1 MKAHLN
7 TFLNTDDQSFSL
19 KLSDYYHALNELHY
33 HPELELVY
41 IIEGEGTLL
50 IGEQLEQVSTG
61 MLIMIGPNIP
71 HLFKFENHT
80 YANVLMKQG
89 RIDLNLKLLTLHFN
103 PEVLGERFLTL
114 PENQQ
119 IHKLMTD
126 ALKGIYFLGDA
137 KTEITGR
144 LFQLM
149 GASVYERLLLLMQL
163 LNQMGGVK
171 NRKYITTAPD
181 ETAYN
186 NHDETRLTK
195 VYLYT
200 LNNFTKT
207 IALKDVAAMV
217 YMVPNAFCRY
227 FKSRTHKSYFT
238 FLMEV
243 RIRHACKLLKEH
255 DYSVGI
261 VCYESGFTNLSNF
274 NRHFKLLM
282 GKTPLEYRHF
292 FRRVS

>member
-7 TFLNTDDQSFSL
+7 TFLNTDGQSFSL

-33 HPELELVY
+33 HPEIELTY

-50 IGEQLEQVSTG
+50 IGEQLEQVSAG
-61 MLIMIGPNIP
+61 MLVMIGPNIP

-89 RIDLNLKLLTLHFN
+89 KINLKTKLLTLHFD
-103 PEVLGERFLTL
+103 PQVLGEQFLAL
-114 PENQQ
+114 PENRQ
-119 IHKLMTD
+119 ISNLVHD
-126 ALKGIYFLGDA
+126 SLKGIYFLGDA
-137 KTEITGR
+137 QAQITGR

-149 GASVYERLLLLMQL
+149 SAPAYERLLQLMQL
-163 LNQMGGVK
+163 LNQMGATK
-171 NRKYITTAPD
+171 ERKYITTTPD

-255 DYSVGI
+255 DYSVVV

-274 NRHFKLLM
+274 NRHFKLLT

-292 FRRVS
+292 FKRVN